1 MENVPPIG
9 ALRLRRVL
17 WCIKTARRL
26 REGMY
31 GGILER
37 ERYGFYSLAC
47 PYGVQSAGRFR

>member
-1 MENVPPIG
+1 MENVLPIG